1 MHSGSAA
8 RTACTGRSTT
18 ANALASSN
26 STMPTV
32 CVSACLFLNRYRS
45 SSPYSSMN
53 SRRAGMS
60 RSTAIL
66 LTAAS
71 L

>member
-1 MHSGSAA
+1 MYCGRAA
-8 RTACTGRSTT
+8 RTACTRRSTT
-18 ANALASSN
+18 ANALASLK
-26 STMPTV
+26 STMPTE
-32 CVSACLFLNRYRS
+32 CVSGCLFLNRYRS
-45 SSPYSSMN
+45 SSLYSSMN
-53 SRRAGMS
+53 SRRAGMP